1 MYGSLS
7 AGKDKAHPLSI
18 MKLSLIAKLVLV
30 TIAFFGESAVD
41 MALPAAAKRG
51 NLQMTIE
58 VPKHVVVVFSL
69 DAGAHLDTHA
79 FSVVAALS
87 SVIHFSQRPTHQ
99 RFVILL
105 TVPREAVEPLTSAMC
120 TAIAS
125 AAGLLSAASLPM
137 CTIRFFNESTV
148 SNETICTARRIELQA
163 FVTFVS
169 FPSTH
174 NEYPPAIRGLLEL
187 FCCSQRRYAI
197 KRPELATSIGNHA
210 RFFAHLALLPI
221 GVRRALFLDA
231 DILAR
236 VDVRKLYA
244 TQLTP
249 ARFIAAARRCAAKR
263 AAYQP
268 HLQFHDELVKEFGL
282 KSNAM
287 LVNAGEFVIETI
299 PVLSCIRRCLREVAF

>member
-1 MYGSLS
+1 M
-7 AGKDKAHPLSI
+7 
-18 MKLSLIAKLVLV
+18 LSLVAKFVLV
-30 TIAFFGESAVD
+30 AIVFFDGGAVN
-41 MALPAAAKRG
+41 MALPAADARG
-51 NLQMTIE
+51 KLQRTLE
-58 VPKHVVVVFSL
+58 VPKQVVVVFSL

-87 SVIHFSQRPTHQ
+87 SVIHFSQRPTQQ

-105 TVPREAVEPLTSAMC
+105 TVPREAVGPLTSAMC

-125 AAGLLSAASLPM
+125 AARLLSTASLPM
-137 CTIRFFNESTV
+137 CKIVSYNASMV
-148 SNETICTARRIELQA
+148 SNQTICTAKRLELQA
-163 FVTFVS
+163 YVTFVS
-169 FPSTH
+169 FPAVHS
-174 NEYPPAIRGLLEL
+174 EYPPAIRGLLEL

-210 RFFAHLALLPI
+210 RFFAHLALLPV

-282 KSNAM
+282 KSNSM
-287 LVNAGEFVIETI
+287 LVNAGKFVIDTVT
-299 PVLSCIRRCLREVAF
+299 VLWCICRYLFFQCYVIDSCSLSA